1 MELSLDNERRIP
13 PIAAGRE
20 FWHVNDLTGHSEGV
34 VERPSKL
41 AERVANRRGRVPKL
55 CQSRI
60 WNFDDVEHNLALSAA
75 MRAERGIGRRD
86 LVGKE
91 LCVASGADGG
101 GFGLLWREIEPAGVK
116 NGEW

>member
-1 MELSLDNERRIP
+1 M
-13 PIAAGRE
+13 
-20 FWHVNDLTGHSEGV
+20 
-34 VERPSKL
+34 
-41 AERVANRRGRVPKL
+41 PKL

-60 WNFDDVEHNLALSAA
+60 RKFDDVEHNLALSAA
-75 MRAERGIGRRD
+75 VRAERGIGRRD

-91 LCVASGADGG
+91 LRVAGGAGGG